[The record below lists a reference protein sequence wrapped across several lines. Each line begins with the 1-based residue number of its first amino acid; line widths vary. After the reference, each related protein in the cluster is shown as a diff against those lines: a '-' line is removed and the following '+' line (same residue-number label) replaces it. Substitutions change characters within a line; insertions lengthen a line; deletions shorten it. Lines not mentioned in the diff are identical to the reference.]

1 MERDEKTLVAVFL
14 REIVEQATHEIRKT
28 LAALPDDES
37 RVEVLQACGFCRT
50 CGGAKRKTSDGA
62 GFEICFCTADD

>member
-14 REIVEQATHEIRKT
+14 RESIAQAAHEIRKT

-37 RVEVLQACGFCRT
+37 RVEALHTCGFCRT
-50 CGGAKRKTSDGA
+50 CGGLKRRTSDGA
-62 GFEICFCTADD
+62 GFETCFCTADD